1 MLKVGSNPLSF
12 NPHDILKNLKLSKS
26 TNSTVVH
33 KIYTI
38 LVLLDGDNISN
49 HENVEDNTARDA
61 ENVEGRIKSLFI

>member
-12 NPHDILKNLKLSKS
+12 NPHDILKTLKPSNS

-33 KIYTI
+33 KIYTF

-49 HENVEDNTARDA
+49 DENVDDDIARDV
-61 ENVEGRIKSLFI
+61 ENVEGRFKSPFI